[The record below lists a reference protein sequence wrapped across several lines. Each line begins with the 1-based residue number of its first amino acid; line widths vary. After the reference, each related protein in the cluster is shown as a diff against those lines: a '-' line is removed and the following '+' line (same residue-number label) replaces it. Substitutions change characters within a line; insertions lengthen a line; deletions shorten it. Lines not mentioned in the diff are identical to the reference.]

1 MFHSGLWSCMYVITV
16 KRQRACCVAPGVPL
30 VMATAPGPH
39 AQLLH
44 NMCQR
49 RYWDTLDIRQY
60 LTRIDKPPRLRLE
73 PSQGAR

>member
-1 MFHSGLWSCMYVITV
+1 MAS
-16 KRQRACCVAPGVPL
+16 APGV
-30 VMATAPGPH
+30 H

-60 LTRIDKPPRLRLE
+60 LTRIDKPSRLRLE
-73 PSQGAR
+73 PSQGARSGCRALWAFIHELCIRLRHRLAYLSAARSQ